1 MCPLY
6 PFHVIILYLCL
17 LLPLLF
23 AIIEGADEL
32 AGIKVGK
39 WNLTFQDK
47 FSRPYEK
54 ITNLTE
60 YDSAEVELTCQGC
73 PALPDT
79 DDPGNLQL
87 VLTNDKSHIASI
99 NNQNEDIVLNVTEL
113 DFETG
118 FKFNITGKFLGYT
131 TVKAELK
138 TVNDDVLAEKK
149 LDVAIVRKKTIQSK
163 VFAYSVAI
171 LVSLAYINMGCAMDM
186 EVVKKTIKKPIG
198 PAIGFACQYVVMPLI
213 AYGLGFIFGIGTE
226 EGSLTALRL
235 GLFVTGISPGGGASN
250 IWTVMFGGNLDLS
263 VTMTAVSTF
272 SAFVMMPFWIFTL
285 GSTIFNDGN
294 IVIPYKKICTYAG
307 FLIVPLCIGLAI
319 ARWLPKVSNF
329 LVRILKPMALFLI
342 LFIIIFGVWA
352 NLYIFKMMT
361 WQVCLT
367 GMGLP
372 WMGFSFGFILAK
384 LLRRPAEDVIAIAIE
399 TGIQNTGISIFIL
412 WGTLPQPLA
421 DMTAVIPVAAATM
434 TPLPLLAALIV
445 MKIKEC
451 SITQRKHDKIP
462 IDEQPSIIKA
472 KPAMHRDQEV
482 KDSESTLQLVNCASD
497 ANDNSI
503 A

>member
-1 MCPLY
+1 MQHFP
-6 PFHVIILYLCL
+6 
-17 LLPLLF
+17 
-23 AIIEGADEL
+23 
-32 AGIKVGK
+32 
-39 WNLTFQDK
+39 
-47 FSRPYEK
+47 
-54 ITNLTE
+54 
-60 YDSAEVELTCQGC
+60 
-73 PALPDT
+73 
-79 DDPGNLQL
+79 
-87 VLTNDKSHIASI
+87 
-99 NNQNEDIVLNVTEL
+99 
-113 DFETG
+113 
-118 FKFNITGKFLGYT
+118 
-131 TVKAELK
+131 
-138 TVNDDVLAEKK
+138 
-149 LDVAIVRKKTIQSK
+149 
-163 VFAYSVAI
+163 
-171 LVSLAYINMGCAMDM
+171 
-186 EVVKKTIKKPIG
+186 
-198 PAIGFACQYVVMPLI
+198 
-213 AYGLGFIFGIGTE
+213 
-226 EGSLTALRL
+226 
-235 GLFVTGISPGGGASN
+235 GGASN

-372 WMGFSFGFILAK
+372 WLGFSFGFILAK

-421 DMTAVIPVAAATM
+421 DMTGTYI
-434 TPLPLLAALIV
+434 
-445 MKIKEC
+445 
-451 SITQRKHDKIP
+451 
-462 IDEQPSIIKA
+462 
-472 KPAMHRDQEV
+472 
-482 KDSESTLQLVNCASD
+482 
-497 ANDNSI
+497 
-503 A
+503 